1 MNPSMQK
8 ADKLLTGNSFEWFI
22 KKWLSKWFFFLRR
35 GWLIPCEDFKGA
47 VSQNVSKF
55 KQWDAS
61 PNIKITSQNLKT
73 NMKKTKTLAIVVFKN
88 LLA

>member
-1 MNPSMQK
+1 MV
-8 ADKLLTGNSFEWFI
+8 
-22 KKWLSKWFFFLRR
+22 FFLRR
-35 GWLIPCEDFKGA
+35 GCLISCEDFKGA
-47 VSQNVSKF
+47 VLQNVSKF

-73 NMKKTKTLAIVVFKN
+73 NMKKTETLAIVVFKN

>member
-8 ADKLLTGNSFEWFI
+8 ADKLLNGNSFEGFI
-22 KKWLSKWFFFLRR
+22 KKCLSKLFFF
-35 GWLIPCEDFKGA
+35 CEGVDWSLVKILKEA

-73 NMKKTKTLAIVVFKN
+73 NMKKTETLAIVVFKN